1 MLLKLSLK
9 TDARI
14 SMHFFKKKKKKKQNK
29 KNKTSIFQELG
40 KFGNKRAN
48 KQQYYIAIVGSIKK
62 ANANDIEK
70 IRF

>member
-1 MLLKLSLK
+1 MPEFQCTFS
-9 TDARI
+9 
-14 SMHFFKKKKKKKQNK
+14 KKKKN